1 MLADLLVC
9 PGCRVI
15 ADGRVELHTLAR
27 DGEAL
32 TCTCG
37 RRYPIRDGV
46 PIVLAGEPDEI
57 EVREDAD
64 TAEHVSIYMDAHWAG
79 PPGELVE
86 RIEARAVERV
96 ARAVELGCSAGR
108 VVAALASGADHVVGV
123 DLQFATLRLA
133 RRLLDGEPVEYGR
146 RMIGRRYEPARAV
159 APAVPNRTLVCGD
172 ALDPPLVPRSY
183 QRVVALNLVDSVP
196 YPRQLLAVL
205 DGLCAPGGE
214 VIVASPF
221 AWQDGTTEEA
231 ERITEADLLL
241 PGYRVEDQAE
251 LDWVLRRDARS
262 RIAYRVH
269 YWRARKAG

>member
-15 ADGRVELHTLAR
+15 GDGRIELHTLAR

-32 TCTCG
+32 ACVCG

-46 PIVLAGEPDEI
+46 PIVLPGEI
-57 EVREDAD
+57 EIREDAD

-172 ALDPPLVPRSY
+172 ALDPPLVPGSY
-183 QRVVALNLVDSVP
+183 QRVVALNMVDSVP

-214 VIVASPF
+214 VIVSTPF
-221 AWQDGTTEEA
+221 AWQDDITA
-231 ERITEADLLL
+231 DADRIDVIDL
-241 PGYRVEDQAE
+241 PGYRIEDQAE

-269 YWRARKAG
+269 YLRARKAG